1 MPAKNQK
8 EPARGRHAGGHRI
21 EGHTVEIRQRDDR
34 EELWI
39 DGERRRFFVTRDGY
53 TLHADAYAPP
63 AKTLMEAVKN
73 YLSLKPDIGPG
84 HEH

>member
-1 MPAKNQK
+1 M
-8 EPARGRHAGGHRI
+8 
-21 EGHTVEIRQRDDR
+21 EIRQREDR

-39 DGERRRFFVTRDGY
+39 DGARRRFFVTKDGY
-53 TLHADAYAPP
+53 TLNADAYAPP

-73 YLSLKPDIGPG
+73 YLRLKPNIGPG